1 MISINF
7 STNSF
12 VSTAKMT
19 DRPVASACSL
29 GMSGHLG
36 RTRSAFAGSGLSGF
50 GFGSGS
56 EAARPASL
64 LMELPVIEG
73 SLADERPTKALEADV
88 AAAQAPAYAIAATG
102 AGNQKQT
109 TQHHTMWAF
118 RGLEPWSDPA

>member
-1 MISINF
+1 
-7 STNSF
+7 
-12 VSTAKMT
+12 MT

-29 GMSGHLG
+29 GMSGHFG
-36 RTRSAFAGSGLSGF
+36 RTRSAFTGTGLSGF
-50 GFGSGS
+50 GS

-109 TQHHTMWAF
+109 TQHHHTMWAF